1 MINWG
6 KIQFDE
12 LGYVILQENPQTL
25 CTVEELEKRVQNRTE
40 QVGFWKNLLDDWG
53 QKGFIG

>member
-1 MINWG
+1 MINWD

-12 LGYVILQENPQTL
+12 LGYVILQENPQIL

-40 QVGFWKNLLDDWG
+40 QDGFWKELLDDWQ
-53 QKGFIG
+53 QKGILN

>member
-1 MINWG
+1 MINWD

-25 CTVEELEKRVQNRTE
+25 CTVEELEKRVQNRNE
-40 QVGFWKNLLDDWG
+40 QDGFWKDLLDDWQ
-53 QKGFIG
+53 QKGILN